1 MNFFKHKLDISKA
14 RLLSKTIVFKEA
26 TLADEFTD
34 PLKKYQAHYYSLDS
48 FRPIANKL
56 FLKSLL
62 KSSVIENPNNTELH
76 KEFICN
82 DMTITYDALASKLDF
97 EHKAPEDENQ
107 IVEIAKG
114 IIEFARLVPSINQ
127 VGIAYEMFLEEDIN
141 IKNYFL
147 KDSLKE
153 EFTTLS
159 IDLKYELDENT
170 DIILTIATATDD
182 YNKKGI
188 YFKAHF
194 HSEITGE
201 NSLSVILNKKF
212 REIANKKINFI
223 LRDIKIINN
232 FA

>member
-1 MNFFKHKLDISKA
+1 MNFFKHKLDINKA

-34 PLKKYQAHYYSLDS
+34 PLKKYQANYYSLDS

-56 FLKSLL
+56 LLKSFL

-76 KEFICN
+76 KEFIC
-82 DMTITYDALASKLDF
+82 DDLTIIYDTLSSKLDLK
-97 EHKAPEDENQ
+97 HNAPEDENQ

-114 IIEFARLVPSINQ
+114 IIEFASLAPSINQ
-127 VGIAYEMFLEEDIN
+127 IGIAYEMFLKEDIN
-141 IKNYFL
+141 IENYFL
-147 KDSLKE
+147 KDSIVE
-153 EFTTLS
+153 EVKSLS
-159 IDLKYELDENT
+159 MDLKYELDENT
-170 DIILTIATATDD
+170 TIILTIANATDD
-182 YNKKGI
+182 CNEKGI

-194 HSEITGE
+194 HSEITSE

-223 LRDIKIINN
+223 FKKC
-232 FA
+232 

>member
-1 MNFFKHKLDISKA
+1 MNFFKHKLDINKA
-14 RLLSKTIVFKEA
+14 QLLSKTIVFKEV
-26 TLADEFTD
+26 TLADT
-34 PLKKYQAHYYSLDS
+34 LKRYQAGYYCQNS

-56 FLKSLL
+56 LLKSFLKSP
-62 KSSVIENPNNTELH
+62 VIENPNNTEFH

-82 DMTITYDALASKLDF
+82 DLTITYDALPSKLDF
-97 EHKAPEDENQ
+97 RHTAPEDENQ
-107 IVEIAKG
+107 IVEIAKS

-147 KDSLKE
+147 KDSVAKE
-153 EFTTLS
+153 ITTLS
-159 IDLKYELDENT
+159 IDLKYKLDENT
-170 DIILTIATATDD
+170 TIILTIATATDD

-188 YFKAHF
+188 YFKAYF

-212 REIANKKINFI
+212 CEIAYKKINFI
-223 LRDIKIINN
+223 FKDFYKNN
-232 FA
+232 S